1 MSKSPHAVLADRDRD
16 RRMTP
21 RFACCGQAQI
31 TYLPSDGVLLRGR
44 LRNLGL
50 GGCYIET
57 GSPFVIGAR
66 TEVLLQAN
74 ALCFRAMAQV
84 RAVREKTGIGLEFI
98 RLSTGGYRSLAEAL
112 VELEQQQALL
122 RPSVLH
128 DARLLA
134 DLNSRFLPDHRS
146 PTQMQTRAAASVE
159 TLMLPP
165 QCAPQTCVGGSS
177 QIIEVHPTILEPWR
191 SGSILDLFG

>member
-1 MSKSPHAVLADRDRD
+1 
-16 RRMTP
+16 MTP
-21 RFACCGQAQI
+21 RFACSGQAQI
-31 TYLPSDGVLLRGR
+31 TYLPSDGILLRGR

-57 GSPFVIGAR
+57 GSSFVIGTR
-66 TEVLLQAN
+66 TEVLLRAN

-98 RLSTGGYRSLAEAL
+98 RLSAGGYRSLAEAL

-128 DARLLA
+128 DAQLLT
-134 DLNSRFLPDHRS
+134 DLSSPSLPDHYN
-146 PTQMQTRAAASVE
+146 PTQMETRGAALVE
-159 TLMLPP
+159 TLMLPAG
-165 QCAPQTCVGGSS
+165 CAPQTGIAGSS
-177 QIIEVHPTILEPWR
+177 RIIEVHPTILEPWR